1 MVIFTTLD
9 MYYVCSILRDWCV
22 TLFKIFKSREGH
34 AAKCETELERE
45 IINDLSIVLTVLGA
59 S

>member
-1 MVIFTTLD
+1 